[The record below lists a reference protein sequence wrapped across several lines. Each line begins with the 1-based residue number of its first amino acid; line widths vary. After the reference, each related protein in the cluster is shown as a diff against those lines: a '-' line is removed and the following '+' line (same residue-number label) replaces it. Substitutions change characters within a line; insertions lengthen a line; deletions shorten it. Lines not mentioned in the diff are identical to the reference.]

1 MAAGDDATVKR
12 VVIIGGGFVGIYL
25 AKALARTAVQVTV
38 IDRRNH
44 HLFQPLL
51 YQVAAAEL
59 GPTDIAAPIRVILRG
74 QRNTEVLLGE
84 AVAVDTAAR
93 EVALADG
100 ARIGYDWLVVAPGTR
115 HSYFGHPEW
124 EGPAPGLK
132 SLDDAQEI
140 RRRVL
145 LAFELAER
153 EEDPVRRQALL
164 TFVVVGGGPTGVEM
178 AGALAEIRRFAL
190 ARDFRRIDP
199 REAVVMLLEG
209 GARIL
214 PSYPEALSDRAK
226 LDLRH
231 KGVEV
236 RLDMLVDDIQPGRVQ
251 ARGWTIPTY
260 TVVWAAGNQASP
272 LLATLGAP
280 LDRSGRAIVEPDC
293 SIPGQPD
300 VFVMGD
306 AAAFRHDPRHAELPG
321 LCPVAIQQGRYAAEL
336 IRADL
341 AGRPRKPFRYW
352 DKGQAAVIG
361 RGRGVCD
368 IGFLRF
374 GGFPAWL
381 VWLFVHIF
389 FLIGFRNRL
398 LVLMQW
404 AYSFV
409 TLQRGARLITDGG
422 APTAALPP
430 APPPSAGAGG

>member
-1 MAAGDDATVKR
+1 MKR
-12 VVIIGGGFVGIYL
+12 VVIVGGGFVGIS
-25 AKALARTAVQVTV
+25 LARGLKRAPVQVTL

-59 GPTDIAAPIRVILRG
+59 NPADIAAPIRSILRR

-84 AVAVDTAAR
+84 AVRVDPDRKTL
-93 EVALADG
+93 ALADG
-100 ARIGYDWLVVAPGTR
+100 AEIGYDWLVLAPGNR
-115 HSYFGHPEW
+115 HSYYGHPEW
-124 EGPAPGLK
+124 EPLAPGLK
-132 SLDDAQEI
+132 TLEDAQEI

-153 EEDPVRRQALL
+153 EPDPERRQALL
-164 TFVVVGGGPTGVEM
+164 TFVVIGGGPTGVEL

-199 REAVVMLLEG
+199 REATVMLLEG
-209 GARIL
+209 GTRLL
-214 PSYPEALSDRAK
+214 PMYPERLSERAK
-226 LDLRH
+226 RDLRR

-236 RLDMLVDDIQPGRVQ
+236 RLEMLVEEIAPGMVRS
-251 ARGWTIPTY
+251 RGWTIPTQ

-272 LLATLGAP
+272 LLRSLGVP
-280 LDRSGRAIVEPDC
+280 LDRFGRVEVEKDCTVPGHPDL
-293 SIPGQPD
+293 
-300 VFVMGD
+300 FVMGD
-306 AAAFRHDPRHAELPG
+306 AAAFTHDPKHATLPG
-321 LCPVAIQQGRYAAEL
+321 LCPVAIQQGKYAASV

-341 AGRPRKPFRYW
+341 AGKPRTPFRYW

-368 IGFLRF
+368 IGVLQF

-389 FLIGFRNRL
+389 FLIGFRNRV

-404 AYSFV
+404 AFSFI
-409 TLQRGARLITDGG
+409 TLQRGARLIPDGG
-422 APTAALPP
+422 APTNALPP
-430 APPPSAGAGG
+430 PPAARASG

>member
-1 MAAGDDATVKR
+1 MKR

-25 AKALARTAVQVTV
+25 AKALRRAPVQVTLV
-38 IDRRNH
+38 DRRNH

-59 GPTDIAAPIRVILRG
+59 GPTDIAAPIRSILRR

-84 AVAVDTAAR
+84 AVTVDVAGRT
-93 EVALADG
+93 VALADG
-100 ARIGYDWLVVAPGTR
+100 ARLAYDWLVLAPGNR
-115 HSYFGHPEW
+115 HSYYAHPEW
-124 EGPAPGLK
+124 EPLAPGLK
-132 SLDDAQEI
+132 TLEDAQEI

-153 EEDPVRRQALL
+153 ETDPARRQALL
-164 TFVVVGGGPTGVEM
+164 TFVVVGGGPTGVEL

-199 REAVVMLLEG
+199 REATVMLLEG
-209 GARIL
+209 GTRIL
-214 PSYPEALSDRAK
+214 PSYPERLSELAK
-226 LDLRH
+226 LDLRR

-236 RLDMLVDDIQPGRVQ
+236 RLEMLVEEIRPGLVRS
-251 ARGWTIPTY
+251 RGWTIPTY

-272 LLATLGAP
+272 LLQSLGVP
-280 LDRSGRAIVEPDC
+280 LDRFGRVEVEPDC
-293 SIPGQPD
+293 SVAGHPE

-306 AAAFRHDPRHAELPG
+306 AAAFRHDPKHATLPG
-321 LCPVAIQQGRYAAEL
+321 LCPVAIQQGKYAGKV

-341 AGRPRKPFRYW
+341 AGQPRRPFRYW

-368 IGFLRF
+368 IGILRF

-381 VWLFVHIF
+381 VWLFIHIF
-389 FLIGFRNRL
+389 FLIGFRNRIVV
-398 LVLMQW
+398 LVQW
-404 AYSFV
+404 AFSFL
-409 TLQRGARLITDGG
+409 TLQRGARLIPDAG

-430 APPPSAGAGG
+430 PPPPSPRSG

>member
-1 MAAGDDATVKR
+1 MKR
-12 VVIIGGGFVGIYL
+12 VVIVGGGFVGIYL
-25 AKALARTAVQVTV
+25 AKALKRAPVQVTV

-59 GPTDIAAPIRVILRG
+59 SPADIAAPIRSIVRS

-84 AVAVDTAAR
+84 AVGVDPAR
-93 EVALADG
+93 KVVALADG
-100 ARIGYDWLVVAPGTR
+100 AEFGYDWLVLAPGTR
-115 HSYFGHPEW
+115 HSYYGRPEW
-124 EGPAPGLK
+124 ESLAPGLK
-132 SLDDAQEI
+132 TLEDAQEI

-153 EEDPVRRQALL
+153 EPDPVRRQALL
-164 TFVVVGGGPTGVEM
+164 TFVVVGGGPTGVEL

-199 REAVVMLLEG
+199 REATVMLLEG
-209 GARIL
+209 GTRLL
-214 PSYPEALSDRAK
+214 PMYPERLSERAK
-226 LDLRH
+226 LDLRR

-236 RLDMLVDDIQPGRVQ
+236 RLEMLVEEIQPGMVRS
-251 ARGWTIPTY
+251 RGWTIPTQ

-272 LLATLGAP
+272 LLTSLGVP
-280 LDRSGRAIVEPDC
+280 LDRFGRVEVEPDC
-293 SIPGQPD
+293 SVPGHPEL
-300 VFVMGD
+300 FVMGD
-306 AAAFRHDPRHAELPG
+306 AAAFRHDPRHETLPG
-321 LCPVAIQQGRYAAEL
+321 LCPVAIQQGKYAAEV

-341 AGRPRKPFRYW
+341 AGKPRKPFRYW

-368 IGFLRF
+368 IGVLQF

-381 VWLFVHIF
+381 VWLFIHIF
-389 FLIGFRNRL
+389 FLIGFRNRV

-404 AYSFV
+404 AFSFV
-409 TLQRGARLITDGG
+409 TLQRGARLIPDGG

-430 APPPSAGAGG
+430 PPPATRPPG

>member
-1 MAAGDDATVKR
+1 MKR
-12 VVIIGGGFVGIYL
+12 VVIVGGGFVGIYL
-25 AKALARTAVQVTV
+25 AKALKRAPVQVTV

-59 GPTDIAAPIRVILRG
+59 SPTDIAAPIRSIVRS

-84 AVAVDTAAR
+84 AVSVDPGR
-93 EVALADG
+93 KIVSLADG
-100 ARIGYDWLVVAPGTR
+100 ADIGYDWLVLAPGTR
-115 HSYFGHPEW
+115 HSYYNHPEW
-124 EGPAPGLK
+124 EPLAPGLK
-132 SLDDAQEI
+132 TLEDAQEI

-153 EEDPVRRQALL
+153 EPDPERRQALL
-164 TFVVVGGGPTGVEM
+164 TFVVVGGGPTGVEL

-199 REAVVMLLEG
+199 REATVMLLEG
-209 GARIL
+209 GTRLL
-214 PSYPEALSDRAK
+214 PMYPERLSERAK
-226 LDLRH
+226 LDLRR

-236 RLDMLVDDIQPGRVQ
+236 RLEMLVEEIQPGMVRS
-251 ARGWTIPTY
+251 RGWTIPTH

-272 LLATLGAP
+272 LLASLGVP
-280 LDRSGRAIVEPDC
+280 LDRFGRVEVEADC
-293 SIPGQPD
+293 SVPGHPEL
-300 VFVMGD
+300 FVMGD
-306 AAAFRHDPRHAELPG
+306 AAAFTHDPRHDILPG
-321 LCPVAIQQGRYAAEL
+321 LCPVAIQQGKYAAEV

-341 AGRPRKPFRYW
+341 AGKPRKPFRYW

-368 IGFLRF
+368 IGVLQF

-381 VWLFVHIF
+381 VWLFIHIF
-389 FLIGFRNRL
+389 FLIGFRNRV

-404 AYSFV
+404 AFSFI
-409 TLQRGARLITDGG
+409 TLQRGARLIPDGG
-422 APTAALPP
+422 APTTALPASPP
-430 APPPSAGAGG
+430 ASRGAE

>member
-1 MAAGDDATVKR
+1 MKR
-12 VVIIGGGFVGIYL
+12 VVIVGGGFVGIYL
-25 AKALARTAVQVTV
+25 AKALRRAPVQVTL

-59 GPTDIAAPIRVILRG
+59 NPADIAAPIRSVLRR

-84 AVAVDTAAR
+84 AMAVDATAR
-93 EVALADG
+93 TVTLADG
-100 ARIGYDWLVVAPGTR
+100 AVVGYDWLVLAPGAR
-115 HSYFGHPEW
+115 HSYFGKPEW
-124 EGPAPGLK
+124 EPLAPGLK
-132 SLDDAQEI
+132 TLEDAQEI

-153 EEDPVRRQALL
+153 ESDPDRRQALL
-164 TFVVVGGGPTGVEM
+164 TFVVVGGGPTGVEL

-199 REAVVMLLEG
+199 REATVMLLEG
-209 GARIL
+209 GQRIL
-214 PSYPEALSDRAK
+214 PSYPERLSERAK
-226 LDLRH
+226 RDLRR

-236 RLDMLVDDIQPGRVQ
+236 RLDMLVEDIQPGLVR

-260 TVVWAAGNQASP
+260 TVVWAAGNAASP
-272 LLATLGAP
+272 LLRTLGAP
-280 LDRSGRAIVEPDC
+280 LDRFGRVEVEPDC
-293 SIPGQPD
+293 SVPGRPE

-306 AAAFRHDPRHAELPG
+306 AAAFRHDPKHAVLPG
-321 LCPVAIQQGRYAAEL
+321 LCPVAIQQGRYAAEV
-336 IRADL
+336 IKADL
-341 AGRPRKPFRYW
+341 AGRPREPFRYR

-361 RGRGVCD
+361 RARGVCD

-381 VWLFVHIF
+381 AWLFIHLF
-389 FLIGFRNRL
+389 FLIGFRNRV
-398 LVLMQW
+398 LVMIQW
-404 AYSFV
+404 AFSFF
-409 TLQRGARLITDGG
+409 TLQRGARLIPDGG

-430 APPPSAGAGG
+430 PPAPAKGPG

>member
-1 MAAGDDATVKR
+1 VKR
-12 VVIIGGGFVGIYL
+12 VVIVGGGFVGIYL
-25 AKALARTAVQVTV
+25 AKALKRAPVQVTV

-59 GPTDIAAPIRVILRG
+59 SPTDIAAPIRSIVRS

-84 AVAVDTAAR
+84 AVSVDPGR
-93 EVALADG
+93 KIVSLADG
-100 ARIGYDWLVVAPGTR
+100 ADIGYDWLVLAPGTR
-115 HSYFGHPEW
+115 HSYYTHPEW
-124 EGPAPGLK
+124 EPLAPGLK
-132 SLDDAQEI
+132 TLEDAQEI

-153 EEDPVRRQALL
+153 EPDPERRQALL
-164 TFVVVGGGPTGVEM
+164 TFVVVGGGPTGVEL

-199 REAVVMLLEG
+199 REATVMLLEG
-209 GARIL
+209 GTRLL
-214 PSYPEALSDRAK
+214 PMYPERLSERAK
-226 LDLRH
+226 LDLRR

-236 RLDMLVDDIQPGRVQ
+236 RLEMLVEEIQPGMVRS
-251 ARGWTIPTY
+251 RGWTIPTH

-272 LLATLGAP
+272 LLTSLGVP
-280 LDRSGRAIVEPDC
+280 LDRFGRVEVEADC
-293 SIPGQPD
+293 SVPGHPEL
-300 VFVMGD
+300 FVMGD
-306 AAAFRHDPRHAELPG
+306 AAAFRHDPRHETLPG
-321 LCPVAIQQGRYAAEL
+321 LCPVAIQQGKYAADV

-368 IGFLRF
+368 IGVLQF

-381 VWLFVHIF
+381 VWLFIHIF
-389 FLIGFRNRL
+389 FLIGFRNRV

-404 AYSFV
+404 AFSFV
-409 TLQRGARLITDGG
+409 TLQRGARLIPDGG
-422 APTAALPP
+422 APTTALP
-430 APPPSAGAGG
+430 APPSATRAPE

>member
-1 MAAGDDATVKR
+1 MKR
-12 VVIIGGGFVGIYL
+12 VVIVGGGFVGIYL
-25 AKALARTAVQVTV
+25 AKALKRAPVQVTV

-59 GPTDIAAPIRVILRG
+59 SPADIAAPIRSILRS

-84 AVAVDTAAR
+84 AVRVDPAR
-93 EVALADG
+93 RMVSLADG
-100 ARIGYDWLVVAPGTR
+100 ADIGYDWLVLAPGTR
-115 HSYFGHPEW
+115 HSYYGRPEW
-124 EGPAPGLK
+124 EALAPGLK
-132 SLDDAQEI
+132 TLEDAQEI

-153 EEDPVRRQALL
+153 EPDPERRQALL
-164 TFVVVGGGPTGVEM
+164 TFVVVGGGPTGVEL

-199 REAVVMLLEG
+199 REATVLLLEG
-209 GARIL
+209 GTRLL
-214 PSYPEALSDRAK
+214 PMYPERLSEKAK
-226 LDLRH
+226 LDLRR

-236 RLDMLVDDIQPGRVQ
+236 RLEMLVEEIQPGMVRS
-251 ARGWTIPTY
+251 RGWTIPTQ

-272 LLATLGAP
+272 LLTSLGVP
-280 LDRSGRAIVEPDC
+280 LDRFGRVEVEPDC
-293 SIPGQPD
+293 SVPGHPEL
-300 VFVMGD
+300 FVMGD
-306 AAAFRHDPRHAELPG
+306 AAAFRHDPKHAVLPG
-321 LCPVAIQQGRYAAEL
+321 LCPVAIQQGKYAAEV

-341 AGRPRKPFRYW
+341 AGTPRKPFRYW

-368 IGFLRF
+368 IGVLQF

-381 VWLFVHIF
+381 VWLFIHIF
-389 FLIGFRNRL
+389 FLIGFRNRV

-404 AYSFV
+404 AFSFV
-409 TLQRGARLITDGG
+409 TLQRGARLIPDGG
-422 APTAALPP
+422 APTTALPT
-430 APPPSAGAGG
+430 PPPAARPPR